1 MIADW
6 HSHLISTGANI
17 DAEQVRDFGAPDREL
32 RACAEGTVV
41 CDLSHF
47 GLMQFSGEDA
57 QSFLQGQLTNDVK
70 RVSGSV
76 GQYTAYCTPKGRM
89 LASMLLFMDH
99 DGYKLQL
106 PQALLPGVLK
116 RLSMYILRAKV
127 KAADASEDS
136 VRLGLAG
143 SRAAEALAELGEIP
157 SATLDAVHADG
168 IDIIRLGEQRF
179 ELFAAPDRAVRI
191 WEALRRTATPV
202 GAACWQW
209 LEIRAGVPI
218 VLPETQEAFV
228 PQMVNLERIGGV
240 SFKKGC
246 YPGQEIVA
254 RTHYLGKLKR
264 RMYLAHVDSEQAPAP
279 ATPIFSPDLEGQASG
294 DVVVSAAAP
303 QGGYDLLAVM
313 QISSREQG
321 EAHLGHPDGPLLEW
335 LPLPY
340 PLDD

>member
-1 MIADW
+1 MIANW
-6 HSHLISTGANI
+6 RNHLISSGANI
-17 DAEQVRDFGAPDREL
+17 DADQVRDFGAPDREL
-32 RACAEGTVV
+32 RMCAEGTVL

-89 LASMLLFMDH
+89 LASMLLFMDET
-99 DGYKLQL
+99 GYQLQL
-106 PQALLPGVLK
+106 PQSLLPAVLK

-127 KAADASEDS
+127 KATDASENAI
-136 VRLGLAG
+136 RLGLAG
-143 SRAAEALAELGEIP
+143 VGAAEALAELAEIP
-157 SATLDAVHADG
+157 AANLELTHANG
-168 IDIIRLGEQRF
+168 IIVIRLGEQRF
-179 ELFAAPDRAVRI
+179 ELLVAPDQAVRV
-191 WEALRRTATPV
+191 WESLRRTATPV
-202 GAACWQW
+202 GAHGWQW

-254 RTHYLGKLKR
+254 RMHYLGKLKR
-264 RMYLAHVDSEQAPAP
+264 RMYLAHVDSQQPPTPAM
-279 ATPIFSPDLEGQASG
+279 PIYSPDLEGQASG
-294 DVVVSAAAP
+294 DVVVSARAP
-303 QGGYDLLAVM
+303 QGGFDLLAVM
-313 QISSREQG
+313 QISSRENG
-321 EAHLGHPDGPLLEW
+321 AAHLAQPDGPPLEW

-340 PLDD
+340 AIDD

>member
-1 MIADW
+1 MIANW
-6 HSHLISTGANI
+6 RSHLISSGAHV
-17 DAEQVRDFGAPDREL
+17 DAEQVRDFGAPDEEM
-32 RACAEGTVV
+32 RACASGTIV

-47 GLMQFSGEDA
+47 GVMQFSGNDA

-89 LASMLLFMDH
+89 LASMLLFMDD
-99 DGYKLQL
+99 DGYQLQL
-106 PQALLPGVLK
+106 PQTLLPAVLK
-116 RLSMYILRAKV
+116 RLSMYILRARV
-127 KAADASEDS
+127 KASDASEAS

-143 SRAAEALAELGEIP
+143 PDAAALVAEHGEVPAQTLQIEG
-157 SATLDAVHADG
+157 SAALRVM
-168 IDIIRLGEQRF
+168 RLGEQRF
-179 ELFAAPDRAVRI
+179 ELFVEPDRAVQV
-191 WEALRRTATPV
+191 WESLRRKAVPV
-202 GAACWQW
+202 GAAGWQW

-228 PQMVNLERIGGV
+228 PQMVNLERIDGV

-264 RMYLAHVDSEQAPAP
+264 RMYLAHVAGDALPTP

-294 DVVVSAAAP
+294 EIVVSAPAP
-303 QGGYDLLAVM
+303 DGGFDVLAVM
-313 QISSREQG
+313 QISSQEQG
-321 EAHLGHPDGPLLEW
+321 EAHLAEPNGPRLEW

-340 PLDD
+340 ALND